1 MSKIISGFSKLTKEE
16 KIDWLAENYFN
27 NQPEIIQTIKQY
39 WNVDNKLQQLHDDF
53 IENTITNFY
62 MPYGVAPNFV
72 INNKEY
78 VVPMVVEESS
88 VVAAASKVAKYWST
102 RGGFKTTVISTN
114 KIGQVHFLFN
124 GHKEELTSYFEQ
136 NKTELRA
143 ATASITKN
151 MEKRGGGILD
161 IELVDKTAQLDNYY
175 QLHVTFETKDSMGAN
190 FINSCLEAM
199 AKQLRADRADVEV
212 IMSILSNY
220 VPECLVRAEVSCP
233 VSDLGGEYPER
244 FAKKFEQAVKIAQI
258 EPYRAVTHNKGIMNG
273 IDAVVL
279 ATGNDFRA
287 IESGAHA
294 YAARNGQ
301 YKSLTHCE
309 VKDGIFKFWLELP
322 LALGTVGGLTALHP
336 MAKLSLDMMQ
346 KPDARTLMQ
355 IIAAAGLAQNF
366 AALRALTTKGIQHGH
381 MKMHLMNILNQ
392 HDATASEKEEVA
404 RYFENNT
411 VSHSAV
417 VEKLHSLRESNV
429 NWIDFSDEKFIKSKL
444 SSLDKN
450 ALPVFGKMNPQQMIE
465 HLSAVTQIANGN
477 WKVDIFVSEEKNKRR
492 KPFLTTDQELHVGF
506 KAPFLSED
514 PTPVKFASIQEAIE
528 DLIQQVQLFFDVF
541 EKDANRT
548 VVHPFFGELDFEY
561 WKKFQVK
568 HFTHHFKQFG
578 LI

>member
-1 MSKIISGFSKLTKEE
+1 MSKIISGFSKLTKQE
-16 KIDWLAENYFN
+16 KIDWLAQTYFN
-27 NQPEIIQTIKQY
+27 NQPEITQTILQY
-39 WNVDNKLQQLHDDF
+39 WNADEKLQQLHDDF
-53 IENTITNFY
+53 IENTISNFY

-72 INNKEY
+72 INNETY
-78 VVPMVVEESS
+78 AIPMVIEESS

-102 RGGFKTTVISTN
+102 RGGFKTEVISTT
-114 KIGQVHFLFN
+114 KIGQVHFIYA
-124 GHKEELTSYFEQ
+124 GDKSELESYFKL
-136 NKTELRA
+136 NKTELFA
-143 ATASITKN
+143 VTASITKN

-161 IELVDKTAQLDNYY
+161 IELKDKTSKLDNYY

-190 FINSCLEAM
+190 FINSCLEAI
-199 AKQLRADRADVEV
+199 AKKFQKDDIEI

-233 VSDLGGEYPER
+233 IEDLGGENPEK
-244 FAKKFEQAVKIAQI
+244 FAYKFEQAVKIAEI

-294 YAARNGQ
+294 YASRNGS
-301 YKSLTHCE
+301 YSSLTHCE
-309 VKDGIFKFWLELP
+309 VKDGIFKFWIEIP

-336 MAKLSLDMMQ
+336 MAKLSLDIMQ

-392 HDATASEKEEVA
+392 HDATVAEKEEISN
-404 RYFENNT
+404 YFESKT

-417 VEKLHSLRESNV
+417 VEKLQEIRKPKINWVDITNESEIRNTLG
-429 NWIDFSDEKFIKSKL
+429 KL
-444 SSLDKN
+444 SNSDK
-450 ALPVFGKMNPQQMIE
+450 PVFGTMNAQQMIE
-465 HLSAVTQIANGN
+465 HLSAVTQIPNGN
-477 WKVDIFVSEEKNKRR
+477 WSVDIFVDDEKTARR
-492 KPFLTTDQELHVGF
+492 RPFLDTNQEIQPGF
-506 KAPFLSED
+506 RASFLSD
-514 PTPVKFASIQEAIE
+514 NPIPLKFNSIEEAVD
-528 DLIQQVQLFFDVF
+528 DLITQLEVFFEVF
-541 EKDANRT
+541 EKDSSRT
-548 VVHPFFGELDFEY
+548 VVHPFFGELNFDY

-578 LI
+578 LV